1 MERALRTEPA
11 RLVLALG
18 GSSSMARWVEEAW
31 VEVPWVDVPLDF
43 LTMGVLGSRSSSW
56 VKSGSCSTCRLSLTM
71 ALQRGKEEGEER
83 VEDGERGGREGREG
97 RERRSRVGSDRGK
110 AVGWWGWQKRTEECV
125 EQAVGEGVNA
135 LSLEGGRGVSVE
147 KGLCSATHTSTHTH
161 TLQY

>member
-18 GSSSMARWVEEAW
+18 GSSSMAKWVEEAW

-71 ALQRGKEEGEER
+71 ALQRGKEEEEEEER
-83 VEDGERGGREGREG
+83 ERGGREG

-135 LSLEGGRGVSVE
+135 LSLEGGGE
-147 KGLCSATHTSTHTH
+147 
-161 TLQY
+161 